1 MAINQNNVTDTF
13 TATTGTLA
21 VSNAMSVTGTVA
33 MSSSFLRNRIING
46 AMQIVQRGTSFT
58 SPATGSY
65 TLDRWISLSSG
76 TAPATVAQ
84 VAGPT
89 GYQYALQLTGAAS
102 NTSAGI
108 AQRIESYNIAD
119 LASTTVTLSAT
130 ILASTNQTVLW
141 AAYYPSATDNYTSST
156 QITTGTFSV
165 TTSAQVFNAQ
175 IALPSNVVNGLEI
188 RFYANNNSAFTSGT
202 LTITGVQLE
211 TGSIATPFERR
222 LYGLELSMCQR
233 YFETSYNLGTAPGT
247 VTATGMGMSYVSGP
261 TGFNAGGIYFQF
273 KVSKRTTPTMVSY
286 SYASGASGYIR
297 DAVNNV
303 DVSASWA
310 VTGASGAFVQGLMS
324 ASSNYVNFQGQYT
337 ASAEL

>member
-1 MAINQNNVTDTF
+1 MANVFNATTTTGLQLTPDNSGAIQLQTNNGTTAMTISTAQAVTTTNAINM
-13 TATTGTLA
+13 G
-21 VSNAMSVTGTVA
+21 
-33 MSSSFLRNRIING
+33 SSFLRNRIING

-211 TGSIATPFERR
+211 AGSVATPFERR
-222 LYGLELSMCQR
+222 LYGPELSMCQR
-233 YFETSYNLGTAPGT
+233 YFVDVAFSGSSPAYQIGGYSGVIGNITVPTLVLPVTMRALPTLATRNITYSNGAGLTVASVSAQT
-247 VTATGMGMSYVSGP
+247 VTNYFSWTAIGNSYV
-261 TGFNAGGIYFQF
+261 TFNLA
-273 KVSKRTTPTMVSY
+273 
-286 SYASGASGYIR
+286 A
-297 DAVNNV
+297 N
-303 DVSASWA
+303 
-310 VTGASGAFVQGLMS
+310 
-324 ASSNYVNFQGQYT
+324 
-337 ASAEL
+337 AEI